1 MKAAEMDVRVGN
13 MAASSLTRSR
23 AVSEEAKPKGR
34 FVVQHWRNGK
44 RINEFHFDN
53 AVTTEGKNE
62 GLNNIF
68 KGVAGLSSWYL
79 GLISSTGY
87 TALAVTDTYAG
98 INLAANGW
106 TEFAGYNDNLN
117 SESAT
122 TRPVWNAG
130 TVSAASLTSGS
141 VSIFDITAAGTVKG
155 LFAVGGPNSRTKSDA
170 TSGNTLWAT
179 ALFSAGDVTV
189 ASGDQL
195 KVTYTVTM
203 SS

>member
-1 MKAAEMDVRVGN
+1 MKEATMDVRVGN
-13 MAASSLTRSR
+13 SAQTSLTRSR
-23 AVSEEAKPKGR
+23 AVSEKAKPKGR
-34 FVVQHWRNGK
+34 FVVEHWRNGK

-53 AVTTEGKNE
+53 AVTTEGKNKA
-62 GLNNIF
+62 LNNIF
-68 KGVAGLSSWYL
+68 KSTAGIASWFL

-122 TRPVWNAG
+122 TRPVWNTG
-130 TVSAASLTSGS
+130 TVSAASLTSGATA
-141 VSIFDITAAGTVKG
+141 IFDITAAGTVKG
-155 LFAVGGPNSRTKSDA
+155 LFAAGGTNAQTKSDA

-189 ASGDQL
+189 AIGDQL

>member
-1 MKAAEMDVRVGN
+1 MEAITDRFVKDS
-13 MAASSLTRSR
+13 ASASITRSR
-23 AVSEEAKPKGR
+23 TVNEETKPKGR
-34 FVVQHWRNGK
+34 FIVEHWRNGK

-53 AVTTEGKNE
+53 SVTTEGKNQ

-106 TEFAGYNDNLN
+106 TEFAGYTDNLN
-117 SESAT
+117 AGNAT
-122 TRPVWNAG
+122 TRPVWNSG
-130 TVSAASLTSGS
+130 TVSAASLTCSS

-155 LFAVGGPNSRTKSDA
+155 LFASAGTNARTKSDA
-170 TSGNTLWAT
+170 TAGNTLWAT

-189 ASGDQL
+189 AIGDQL

-203 SS
+203 AS

>member
-1 MKAAEMDVRVGN
+1 MEVTTDKFVKD
-13 MAASSLTRSR
+13 AASASLVRSR
-23 AVSEEAKPKGR
+23 TAIEAAKPEGR
-34 FVVQHWRNGK
+34 FVVEHWRNGK

-68 KGVAGLSSWYL
+68 KGVAGLPSWYL

-106 TEFAGYNDNLN
+106 TEFAGYTDNLN
-117 SESAT
+117 AGSAT

-130 TVSAASLTSGS
+130 TVSAASLTSSS

-155 LFAVGGPNSRTKSDA
+155 LFAVAGTNARTKSDA

-189 ASGDQL
+189 AIGDQL

-203 SS
+203 AS

>member
-1 MKAAEMDVRVGN
+1 MEVTTDKFVKD
-13 MAASSLTRSR
+13 AASASLVRSR
-23 AVSEEAKPKGR
+23 TAIEAAKPEGR
-34 FVVQHWRNGK
+34 FVVEHWRNGK

-106 TEFAGYNDNLN
+106 TEFAGYTDNLN
-117 SESAT
+117 AGRAT

-130 TVSAASLTSGS
+130 TVSAASLTSSS

-155 LFAVGGPNSRTKSDA
+155 LFAAAGTNARTKSDA

-189 ASGDQL
+189 AIGDQL

-203 SS
+203 AS

>member
-1 MKAAEMDVRVGN
+1 MKSEMNVCVSNVAQG
-13 MAASSLTRSR
+13 SLTRSR
-23 AVSEEAKPKGR
+23 TVGEEVKPKGR
-34 FVVQHWRNGK
+34 FVVEHWRNGK

-68 KGVAGLSSWYL
+68 KGAAGLASWYL

-87 TALAVTDTYAG
+87 TALAVTDVYAG

-106 TEFAGYNDNLN
+106 TEFAGYTDNLN
-117 SESAT
+117 AGNAT
-122 TRPVWNAG
+122 TRPVWNSG
-130 TVSAASLTSGS
+130 TVSAASLTSVS

-155 LFAVGGPNSRTKSDA
+155 LFAVGGTNSRTKSDA
-170 TSGNTLWAT
+170 TAGNTLWAT

-189 ASGDQL
+189 AIGDQL